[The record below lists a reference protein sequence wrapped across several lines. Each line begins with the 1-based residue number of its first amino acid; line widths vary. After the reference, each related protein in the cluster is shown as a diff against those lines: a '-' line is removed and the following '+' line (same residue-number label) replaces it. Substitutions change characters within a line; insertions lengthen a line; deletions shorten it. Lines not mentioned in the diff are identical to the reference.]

1 MLLLFLFVAC
11 PKQIV
16 INAERTCN
24 LTLKV
29 DSVCEGYVRS
39 KYVITDESNQQQTAI
54 LMPGD
59 EVTIRIVPGRFE
71 MKRISFAAPDQIFS
85 NGFKFEKATSSNFC
99 DEKFTNQLI
108 CD

>member
-11 PKQIV
+11 PKHIV
-16 INAERTCN
+16 INTERTCN
-24 LTLKV
+24 LTLKIDV
-29 DSVCEGYVRS
+29 TCEGYDRS
-39 KYVITDESNQQQTAI
+39 KYIIADESNQQQI
-54 LMPGD
+54 VVLMPGD
-59 EVTIRIVPGRFE
+59 EVTIQIVPGRFE
-71 MKRISFAAPDQIFS
+71 MKRISFAAPDQIFP